1 MIRRDEPVPLVW
13 AFAAAKEA
21 RVAPSERADR
31 LAAEAVR
38 EVCDP
43 VTSILI
49 GAEAAKRWLSGDA
62 PNLAEARDAIE
73 LILCGSRRAANA
85 LAGVRDLIDR
95 PSATSLCELE
105 VAKCVRMGRTGSG
118 LALAVALHGRS

>member
-1 MIRRDEPVPLVW
+1 MIEGYEPVPLVRP
-13 AFAAAKEA
+13 FSAAKEA
-21 RVAPSERADR
+21 RAAPSERADR

-43 VTSILI
+43 LTSILI

-73 LILCGSRRAANA
+73 LILCGSRRAAHA
-85 LAGVRDLIDR
+85 LAGVRDHIDR
-95 PSATSLCELE
+95 PLATSI
-105 VAKCVRMGRTGSG
+105 R
-118 LALAVALHGRS
+118 

>member
-1 MIRRDEPVPLVW
+1 MIQRYEPVPLVRP
-13 AFAAAKEA
+13 FSAAKEA
-21 RVAPSERADR
+21 RAAPSERAER

-95 PSATSLCELE
+95 PMATSI
-105 VAKCVRMGRTGSG
+105 R
-118 LALAVALHGRS
+118 